1 MFHVLLVLPILASFG
16 ALAWLVLSV
25 GGFLLGGAFLWELL
39 LGLFCKTKKWLLWL
53 PVLFGV
59 FGLLLSLS
67 WLSFSPE
74 MKTAVFVFWG
84 LFALCL
90 LCGRGLSCLLKKAL
104 GTGGN

>member
-16 ALAWLVLSV
+16 ALAGVVLAMM
-25 GGFLLGGAFLWELL
+25 GFLLGGAFFWELL

-67 WLSFSPE
+67 WLSFSSE
-74 MKTAVFVFWG
+74 MKTATFVFWG
-84 LFALCL
+84 LYALCL

-104 GTGGN
+104 RAGGN